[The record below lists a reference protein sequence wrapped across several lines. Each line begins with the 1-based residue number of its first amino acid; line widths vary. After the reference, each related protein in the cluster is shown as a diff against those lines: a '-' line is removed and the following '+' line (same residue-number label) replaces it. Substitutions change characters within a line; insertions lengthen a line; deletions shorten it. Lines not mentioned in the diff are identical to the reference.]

1 MNVFSKLNQ
10 LLFPASK
17 EYPKLGAGKM
27 TLLGLQHAF
36 AMSCATI
43 LVPILTG
50 LDVSVALFGSG
61 RRHPDLP
68 SVYQGPDAQ
77 PSWAAPLP
85 LLPRCRR

>member
-43 LVPILTG
+43 LVT
-50 LDVSVALFGSG
+50 S
-61 RRHPDLP
+61 
-68 SVYQGPDAQ
+68 
-77 PSWAAPLP
+77 
-85 LLPRCRR
+85 